1 MAPVQINKMMY
12 ERPSGYSRNDEISSC
27 ILLKIRSQSHTFD
40 EHMLGKFA
48 LLISIDYLCFSAG
61 IETGDLYLLK
71 MLYPQPFQIK
81 CFETEF
87 Y

>member
-1 MAPVQINKMMY
+1 MAPVQTNKMMY
-12 ERPSGYSRNDEISSC
+12 ERPSGCSRNDEISSC

-40 EHMLGKFA
+40 EHMLGKICFVNFY
-48 LLISIDYLCFSAG
+48 YLCCSVG